1 MKLKAPETRP
11 AETVKLDLSPELAGE
26 LEQYGVYYGTHYG
39 EEIGRP
45 EMIRQMLTVF
55 LSSDR
60 AFRSWKRGK
69 APAPVD
75 EDRSS

>member
-1 MKLKAPETRP
+1 MKLKAPEKRP
-11 AETVKLDLSPELAGE
+11 AETVKLEIPPELAGE
-26 LEQYGVYYGTHYG
+26 LEHYAAYYNANYS

-55 LSSDR
+55 LGSDR

-69 APAPVD
+69 ASGPTVTD
-75 EDRSS
+75 